1 MNGEK
6 HIITIA
12 ALGPDSGEML
22 TLGVYDALKSADRL
36 LLRTGRHGVAERLTR
51 EGVAFET
58 LDALYERT
66 EDFDELC
73 ELAARAIID
82 RARQAEA
89 LVYAVSEPQSDATVR
104 ALADALPEGFALRA
118 LGGVT
123 LSDAAA
129 CAVIPFGVNTEN
141 LRTVTALST
150 AEMRVQADCPQVIT
164 EIDNRYLASDVK
176 LWLSDLFDDE
186 TTVYFLQNAAEPGA
200 AAQPIAL
207 CELDR
212 QAHYDHRTAV
222 LVPKVGVFERRRASY
237 EDFVQV
243 IARLR
248 APGGC
253 PWDRAQT
260 HHTLRQYMIEEACE
274 AADAMDGDDE
284 MKMADELG
292 DVLLQVVL
300 NSCIGAEHRAFT
312 DRDVTSMAAHKM
324 ITRHE
329 HVFGKAKAEN
339 AQAVVSVWENAK
351 KKERGEQTALERV
364 LDVPLSLPA
373 LMRGQKI
380 VLYAPTFRDG
390 EQMPE
395 IEPLITAAEK
405 MGMLL
410 IVRLHPLDRERLE
423 RRRVLPKF
431 RECPEFGT
439 FTLMAV
445 ADAVITDYSAISIEA
460 SLIKKPVYFYV
471 YDLERYKETRGLNFD
486 PLAEMPHCAFT
497 KAEPLVDCILH
508 TPYDYEKLTAFRKE
522 FVETDDTNNTQR
534 CVDLIMTFLTEGIKD
549 R

>member
-1 MNGEK
+1 MNGK
-6 HIITIA
+6 RHIITIA
-12 ALGPDSGEML
+12 ALGPDSDASL
-22 TLGVYDALKSADRL
+22 TLGVYDALRGADAL
-36 LLRTGRHGVAERLTR
+36 LLRTGRHGVADRLTR

-58 LDALYERT
+58 LDALYDRT

-82 RARQAEA
+82 RARQVQT

-104 ALADALPEGFALRA
+104 ALAGALPEDMTLLAV
-118 LGGVT
+118 GGVT
-123 LSDAAA
+123 LTDAAA

-186 TTVYFLQNAAEPGA
+186 TTVYFLANAAETGVRA
-200 AAQPIAL
+200 EPIML

-222 LVPKVGVFERRRASY
+222 LVPKISVYDRSRASY

-243 IARLR
+243 ISRLR

-364 LDVPLSLPA
+364 LDVPPSLPA
-373 LMRGQKI
+373 LMRAQKVVRREAGAKGQKLEAETALAR
-380 VLYAPTFRDG
+380 VAELAGQTGGDKAALEARLGDML
-390 EQMPE
+390 EC
-395 IEPLITAAEK
+395 LCAAAEAQ
-405 MGMLL
+405 G
-410 IVRLHPLDRERLE
+410 LDAETALRAQTKKRIDALRDEDE
-423 RRRVLPKF
+423 K
-431 RECPEFGT
+431 
-439 FTLMAV
+439 TL
-445 ADAVITDYSAISIEA
+445 
-460 SLIKKPVYFYV
+460 
-471 YDLERYKETRGLNFD
+471 
-486 PLAEMPHCAFT
+486 
-497 KAEPLVDCILH
+497 
-508 TPYDYEKLTAFRKE
+508 
-522 FVETDDTNNTQR
+522 
-534 CVDLIMTFLTEGIKD
+534 
-549 R
+549 

>member
-300 NSCIGAEHRAFT
+300 NSCVYRPRRDQHGRAQ
-312 DRDVTSMAAHKM
+312 DD
-324 ITRHE
+324 
-329 HVFGKAKAEN
+329 
-339 AQAVVSVWENAK
+339 
-351 KKERGEQTALERV
+351 
-364 LDVPLSLPA
+364 
-373 LMRGQKI
+373 
-380 VLYAPTFRDG
+380 YAPRARFRQGQGGERAGGRFRLGKREEEGARRADG
-390 EQMPE
+390 AGARARR
-395 IEPLITAAEK
+395 AALPPGADARAE
-405 MGMLL
+405 
-410 IVRLHPLDRERLE
+410 DRPTRGGREGADA
-423 RRRVLPKF
+423 RRRGHAGARGRAGRTDGRRSGGAGGTAGRDAGMSLRGGRGAGAGRGNRLARADEKARGAAARRGRKNLVKPIKF
-431 RECPEFGT
+431 
-439 FTLMAV
+439 L
-445 ADAVITDYSAISIEA
+445 
-460 SLIKKPVYFYV
+460 
-471 YDLERYKETRGLNFD
+471 
-486 PLAEMPHCAFT
+486 
-497 KAEPLVDCILH
+497 
-508 TPYDYEKLTAFRKE
+508 
-522 FVETDDTNNTQR
+522 
-534 CVDLIMTFLTEGIKD
+534 
-549 R
+549 